1 MSACFKTKP
10 SGVLPIFVKINAT
23 SNVCRPLSEK
33 TGTVAEAA
41 GSAEAAESA
50 EAQSETKA
58 GSAEAKTGIRLSDKA
73 VQTALRARKLSR
85 MSRFNRLRSTACL
98 NEDLGAENMTLTGS
112 GLSSK
117 AVGSHNKAQTLSI

>member
-41 GSAEAAESA
+41 VVTGSA
-50 EAQSETKA
+50 ETKA
-58 GSAEAKTGIRLSDKA
+58 GSAETKARIRLSDKA

>member
-33 TGTVAEAA
+33 TGTV
-41 GSAEAAESA
+41 AEAAESA